1 MTLRNP
7 LRVLYVL
14 LVVLIVAQGVWWV
27 IYLVREGRRYEQLEL
42 RRLEAERRQAELAL
56 RLLPEARVDPARTLR
71 ESFPELVLEA
81 RGDSMRVG
89 VDSLALASIRRDAN
103 RRTRMFLFEGTFF
116 LVLLASGM
124 IVLGVAHRA
133 EARFR
138 RTREIFLAGVTHEFR
153 TPLAAL
159 RLHAETLAR
168 PELPEEARRALLP
181 KLEVEVDR
189 MEALVDQVLE
199 AGRDGTL
206 DPATFETL
214 DAGEEAAHVLE
225 EMDGYLR
232 REHASVDA
240 RVAPGSTFRGRS
252 DAFAT
257 ALRNLVQN
265 AAKHS
270 RGPASIALE
279 VASDEQWVRV
289 AVRDSGP
296 GIAKEHHARIFE
308 SFARVETGD
317 RARTR
322 GAGLGLYLAKRN
334 VEAMGGRIELASE
347 EGAGSTFTIVLPRVQ
362 AGEPA
367 GAA

>member
-1 MTLRNP
+1 MALPNP

-27 IYLVREGRRYEQLEL
+27 IYLMREGRRHERLEL

-56 RLLPEARVDPARTLR
+56 QVLPEAQSDPARTIR
-71 ESFPELVLEA
+71 EKFPELVLET
-81 RGDSMRVG
+81 RGDSLVVRV
-89 VDSLALASIRRDAN
+89 DPLAVSSIREDAN

-116 LVLLASGM
+116 LVLLAAGM

-138 RTREIFLAGVTHEFR
+138 RSREVFLAGVTHEFR

-168 PELPEEARRALLP
+168 PELPEEAHRALLP
-181 KLEVEVDR
+181 KLETEVDR

-199 AGRDGTL
+199 AGRDGAL

-232 REHASVDA
+232 RESA
-240 RVAPGSTFRGRS
+240 RVEARLTPGSAFRGRP

-270 RGPASIALE
+270 PRPAAITLDLA
-279 VASDEQWVRV
+279 ADEHCVRL
-289 AVRDSGP
+289 AVRDAGP

-308 SFARVETGD
+308 SFARVESGD

-334 VEAMGGRIELASE
+334 IEAMGGHIELNSE
-347 EGAGSTFTIVLPRVQ
+347 TGRGSTFTIVLPR
-362 AGEPA
+362 AKA
-367 GAA
+367 SA